1 MTRSDRVLQ
10 PRIDCFAFQR
20 QHAKYALVDTA
31 ERLTAD
37 KAFEGFDLGDC
48 LCHFGDYLSLVVN
61 GGSGTGI
68 SLISVPEM
76 PVWPGVTHYSAS
88 ESTTRHPRPF
98 ICSKYNIERMF
109 RMNSR
114 HSSGFT
120 SVPVAIMSNVTSMR
134 G

>member
-48 LCHFGDYLSLVVN
+48 LCHFGDYLSLVVKWRKWN
-61 GGSGTGI
+61 WHLSDIRPGNASLARSDALQRIGI
-68 SLISVPEM
+68 D
-76 PVWPGVTHYSAS
+76 YSAS
-88 ESTTRHPRPF
+88 TPF
-98 ICSKYNIERMF
+98 HLLKIQHRAN
-109 RMNSR
+109 
-114 HSSGFT
+114 
-120 SVPVAIMSNVTSMR
+120 VPHE
-134 G
+134 